1 MYEPAEGAAMVET
14 HPWVDAAD
22 ASALVANFAR
32 VHILVSIFDG
42 DPEKWI
48 RFIQRSGT
56 AVEKAHDL
64 PFAQSLQ
71 QRLTAQPSLLNDLRR
86 IVREFSAIIGD

>member
-1 MYEPAEGAAMVET
+1 MFQVVET

-22 ASALVANFAR
+22 ASELVANFAR

-48 RFIQRSGT
+48 HFIQRSGT

-64 PFAQSLQ
+64 PFARSLQ
-71 QRLTAQPSLLNDLRR
+71 RRLTARPSLLIDLRR
-86 IVREFSAIIGD
+86 IVHEFSAIVTE